1 MATPTSGKKPST
13 RHVTKSWQTPDTPAT
28 LAVARFTDPMDPSLE
43 HHVANDRLV
52 ASDPRLAAVVERQ
65 GRPAVFRRPASF
77 ATLVLLIL
85 EQQVSLSSA
94 AAAYRRLAEM
104 TPVEPA
110 PVLELD
116 DATLRAIGFSRQKM
130 GYVRAL
136 ATAEVSGDID
146 IDGLAHLADDE
157 ARASLLALPGIGP
170 WTADVFLLS
179 SLGRPDIWPT
189 GDRALQVGAAEVL
202 GLSGPPSAVE
212 LEAIGQPWRPLRS
225 TAAQLIWHEYLARR
239 GRPT

>member
-1 MATPTSGKKPST
+1 
-13 RHVTKSWQTPDTPAT
+13 
-28 LAVARFTDPMDPSLE
+28 MDPGLE
-43 HHVANDRLV
+43 HHAAIDRLV
-52 ASDPRLAAVVERQ
+52 AADSRLAAVVERH

-94 AAAYRRLAEM
+94 AAAYRKLAE
-104 TPVEPA
+104 TVPVEPTA
-110 PVLELD
+110 VLELD
-116 DATLRAIGFSRQKM
+116 DVTLRAIGFSRQKTR
-130 GYVRAL
+130 YVRAL
-136 ATAEVSGDID
+136 ATAQASGGID
-146 IDGLAHLADDE
+146 IDRLEYLSDE
-157 ARASLLALPGIGP
+157 KVRASLLALPGIGP

-202 GLSGPPSAVE
+202 GLSSPPAAAE
-212 LEAIGQPWRPLRS
+212 LEALGEQWRPLRS

-239 GRPT
+239 GRST